1 MEDEIL
7 SFLRNPPVE
16 MKQEQAEALCKVL
29 RDDQDCKSV
38 EDVAEQTETDWEDV
52 LKKVK
57 LQTAAK
63 KRLFNAIKNISKKSS
78 IPIPEKY
85 LNNEKTSNILKKSKS
100 KEVVL
105 VSRIIKTTNRAY
117 VTLKNNIRVTIHLS
131 DEKWKHLEIEEGD
144 EIECCYSITE
154 PNTVVTIYDI
164 QFPETYANNVSVSS
178 KESITQIIPYS
189 MHSRG
194 QEQK

>member
-1 MEDEIL
+1 
-7 SFLRNPPVE
+7 
-16 MKQEQAEALCKVL
+16 MKQEQAQALSKVL
-29 RDDQDCKSV
+29 RDDQECKSMK
-38 EDVAEQTETDWEDV
+38 DVARLKEKDWENV
-52 LKKVK
+52 FQKVK
-57 LQTAAK
+57 LTTATEG
-63 KRLFNAIKNISKKSS
+63 RLFDAIKDISKKSNIP
-78 IPIPEKY
+78 IPIPEK
-85 LNNEKTSNILKKSKS
+85 S
-100 KEVVL
+100 KETVL
-105 VSRIIKTTNRAY
+105 VSKVIKTTNSICVA
-117 VTLKNNIRVTIHLS
+117 LKNNIQVTIHLG